1 MKALIICPADRQAV
15 AALARQHPL
24 ALWPFL
30 GKPILDHAMTFLA
43 SKGAKEIRVLA
54 ADRPDEIR
62 TFARRGEAWGVA
74 IEVLPEARE
83 LTRDEARAKYQS
95 TGSAGWLPAPLD
107 IITLDALP
115 QLPGCP
121 LWESYAGWQSV
132 LLAWLAAGA
141 REKVGMRELSPG
153 VYIGRRVR
161 IAPSAKLNPPCWIGE
176 HAWVGPGAVVGPD
189 TVLEDHVYVDQ
200 SAGIVHSVIGPRT
213 YVGVLTEVRD
223 SLAWGRNLLNLK
235 TGSHTEVSDH
245 FLLGELGL
253 RTRSGTSSPPGR
265 LAALL
270 AMIFTSPLLFVA
282 WWRNRRSG
290 QPLFVRQ
297 IAARSGSLKA
307 MPVGDTIDYYELGG
321 FTGWTR
327 RWPQL
332 WNIVRGNFRWVGNR
346 PLAPSQ
352 ATQLQSEFELLWLA
366 APTGLFS
373 LADTLGCPDE
383 FSDDTRSH
391 SSFYAVDPGKRKEW
405 RILWRVFCAVFGCRP
420 A

>member
-1 MKALIICPADRQAV
+1 
-15 AALARQHPL
+15 
-24 ALWPFL
+24 
-30 GKPILDHAMTFLA
+30 
-43 SKGAKEIRVLA
+43 
-54 ADRPDEIR
+54 
-62 TFARRGEAWGVA
+62 
-74 IEVLPEARE
+74 
-83 LTRDEARAKYQS
+83 
-95 TGSAGWLPAPLD
+95 
-107 IITLDALP
+107 
-115 QLPGCP
+115 
-121 LWESYAGWQSV
+121 
-132 LLAWLAAGA
+132 
-141 REKVGMRELSPG
+141 
-153 VYIGRRVR
+153 
-161 IAPSAKLNPPCWIGE
+161 
-176 HAWVGPGAVVGPD
+176 
-189 TVLEDHVYVDQ
+189 
-200 SAGIVHSVIGPRT
+200 
-213 YVGVLTEVRD
+213 VGVLTEVKD

-253 RTRSGTSSPPGR
+253 STRSGTSSPPGR

-270 AMIFTSPLLFVA
+270 ALIFTSPLLLVA

-290 QPLFVRQ
+290 QPLFVRK

-307 MPVGDTIDYYELGG
+307 MPVGDTIHYHELSG

-346 PLAPSQ
+346 PLAPNQ

-391 SSFYAVDPGKRKEW
+391 SSFYAVDPDKRKEW
-405 RILWRVFCAVFGCRP
+405 RILWRVFCAVFGRQP
-420 A
+420 D